1 MQIDAKALDERIQY
15 LIKKERLPGVTVCV
29 KGPEG
34 VVFEKAYGYR
44 DGALSVPTDMDTM
57 FGIASM
63 SKSITCLALSI
74 LEAEGKLSWNDPVHK
89 YFPTFRVPGAARDTV
104 TLRTLAQHTAGI
116 PPMEPLEW
124 SIAVNSINRSGE
136 WIDAMRAS
144 APNPMATIDQ
154 IIDYISNCEYP
165 TVGAPGENM
174 SYCNEGYAIL
184 SYVADMAAGIPL
196 EQFCMERIF
205 QPIGMN
211 RTVMDDDCVSAREM
225 SGGNITS
232 LFEREDGELVC
243 DDNWSVLPPFR
254 GCAMVKSTARDMAAY
269 YRCLSNF
276 GVHEGKQV
284 LPHAAVEAMIGPSI
298 PTQEIACYGLG
309 MYKRIKCGH
318 TICEHSGGLH
328 GVSTKGGLLLNEGY
342 GFAVLCNC
350 GDEDMDDIMWTL
362 YNAVMGEP
370 LDTCHRWFVPVGRA
384 FSDPEMLLGQY
395 VGHEGVPS
403 IVTVRQEDGDL
414 RAIVNKRDLRLVYC
428 GGLRF
433 LGMDP
438 VDPQRVRSRLEFFIR
453 NGHAWGVRV
462 GSRIFGLED

>member
-1 MQIDAKALDERIQY
+1 MHIDAKALDERIQY
-15 LIKKERLPGVTVCV
+15 LIRKDRLPGVTVCV

-34 VVFEKAYGYR
+34 IVFEKAYGHK

-63 SKSITCLALSI
+63 SKSITCLALSV
-74 LEAEGKLSWNDPVHK
+74 LETEGKVSWNDPVHK
-89 YFPTFRVPGAARDTV
+89 YFPNFRVPGAARDTV

-154 IIDYISNCEYP
+154 IIDYIANCKYP

-184 SYVADMAAGIPL
+184 SYVVDMVAGIPL

-205 QPIGMN
+205 QPIGMT
-211 RTVMDDDCVSAREM
+211 RTIMDDDCVSAREL

-232 LFEREDGELVC
+232 LFEREDGELIA
-243 DDNWSVLPPFR
+243 DDNWSILPPFR

-269 YRCLSNF
+269 YRCLSNL
-276 GVHEGKQV
+276 GVHEGVQV
-284 LPHAAVEAMIGPSI
+284 LPRAAVEVMIGQSI
-298 PTQEIACYGLG
+298 PAQEIACYGLG
-309 MYKRIKCGH
+309 LYKRVKCGH

-328 GVSTKGGLLLNEGY
+328 GVSTKGGLLLGEGY

-362 YNAVMGEP
+362 YNAIIGEP
-370 LDTCHRWFVPVGRA
+370 LDTCHRWFIPVGHD

-395 VGHEGVPS
+395 IGHEGVPS
-403 IVTVRQEDGDL
+403 IVQVRLEDGQL

-438 VDPQRVRSRLEFFIR
+438 VDDTRVRSRLEFFIR

-462 GSRIFGLED
+462 GSRIFGLEE